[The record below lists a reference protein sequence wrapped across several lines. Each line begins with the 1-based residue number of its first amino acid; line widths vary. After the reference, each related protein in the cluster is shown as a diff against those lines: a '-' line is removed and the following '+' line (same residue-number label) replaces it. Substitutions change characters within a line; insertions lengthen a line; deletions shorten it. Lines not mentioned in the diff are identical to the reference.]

1 MKEIKEKQESS
12 AERAVLARCGY
23 GESYGC
29 KCLGCQYI
37 RVEKK
42 EVEE

>member
-12 AERAVLARCGY
+12 AERAVLARCGD

-29 KCLGCQYI
+29 KCLGCQNS

-42 EVEE
+42 VVKE